1 VLAGGNAAG
10 TFGMNLQDVAN
21 LDAADVL
28 MADLG
33 ALRQYTI
40 TSEQSTKEVRAAVVA
55 SPPRGHATQA
65 GRFAA
70 QGTLQH
76 GPSYTALI
84 VADDLG
90 VVPMP
95 GDQIKFDENTFYK
108 LTGAA
113 FKPAGGGLWQ
123 MEAVLLK

>member
-1 VLAGGNAAG
+1 
-10 TFGMNLQDVAN
+10 MNLQDVAN

-33 ALRQYTI
+33 TIADYTLNGG
-40 TSEQSTKEVRAAVVA
+40 TASKQVLAAVVA

-70 QGTLQH
+70 QGTLQQ
-76 GPSYTALI
+76 GPTYTALI
-84 VADDLG
+84 VATDLQADP
-90 VVPMP
+90 VPGDTLKMP
-95 GDQIKFDENTFYK
+95 GNIFYK
-108 LTGAA
+108 MTGAA